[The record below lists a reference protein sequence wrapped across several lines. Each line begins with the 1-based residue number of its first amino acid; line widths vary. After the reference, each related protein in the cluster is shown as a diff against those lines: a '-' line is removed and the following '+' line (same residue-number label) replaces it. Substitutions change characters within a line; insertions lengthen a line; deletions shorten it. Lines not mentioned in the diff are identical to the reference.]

1 MNVRIQSW
9 ARELSSQ
16 FCGWVWA
23 RGEAWDQWALQSG
36 GTDPRLAISL
46 FRWMFGLT
54 YLVNVSLR
62 AWYSKDY
69 FGPESGVPAAT
80 PTELLPEYFRPLFS
94 LAPETWTGVW
104 IWQSALLVS
113 VVLLIL
119 GVGVR
124 WMALAAFL
132 AHSALMQKNYSI
144 VYGADIVSGFF
155 LFALI
160 FMGGGQRLKPLRP
173 QALSELGQSQIDR
186 LFQSVG
192 WRMLQVQLC
201 VIYAYT
207 GFEKLKGREWWDQTA
222 LWQVLGNEQLMMFDL
237 SFLRAWP
244 ALIGLLTWGTVVF
257 EIYAPLTLWWRS
269 TRKWTVLI
277 GWGLHFGIG
286 LTMGLWFF
294 SLTMMSAYLL
304 FLDAKWLEATLRSM
318 RRRRLSFT
326 KHHSVKSSPSR
337 DQKHGH

>member
-1 MNVRIQSW
+1 MKIFSRISQA
-9 ARELSSQ
+9 ARDVSSSLCAGLWNLGAAWEL
-16 FCGWVWA
+16 
-23 RGEAWDQWALQSG
+23 WALRAG
-36 GTDPRLAISL
+36 GADPRLAISL

-62 AWYSKDY
+62 AIYAADY
-69 FGPESGVPAAT
+69 FGPESGVPAAS

-94 LAPETWTGVW
+94 LAPETWTAVW
-104 IWQSALLVS
+104 FWQGALLVS

-119 GVGVR
+119 GIRVR
-124 WMALAAFL
+124 WMALIAFV
-132 AHSALMQKNYSI
+132 AHSALVQKNYSI

-173 QALSELGQSQIDR
+173 QALSELGQSQWDR
-186 LFQSVG
+186 MWQSVG

-201 VIYAYT
+201 LIYAYT
-207 GFEKLKGREWWDQTA
+207 GFEKLKGKEWWDQTA

-244 ALIGLLTWGTVVF
+244 AFIGLMTWGTVLF
-257 EIYAPLTLWWRS
+257 EIYAPLTLWWRG
-269 TRKWTVLI
+269 TRKWTVIL
-277 GWGLHFGIG
+277 GWGLHLGIG

-304 FLDAKWLEATLRSM
+304 FLDPKWLEQFVPSPKGRRSY
-318 RRRRLSFT
+318 
-326 KHHSVKSSPSR
+326 
-337 DQKHGH
+337 

>member
-1 MNVRIQSW
+1 MSVKNRSLSI
-9 ARELSSQ
+9 REWIRHLNSQ
-16 FCGWVWA
+16 VCSWVWS
-23 RGEAWDQWALQSG
+23 RGEAWDSWALQAG

-54 YLVNVSLR
+54 YLANVSLR
-62 AWYSKDY
+62 AWHSADY
-69 FGPESGVPAAT
+69 FGPASGVPAAT
-80 PTELLPEYFRPLFS
+80 PTELLPEYFRPLWS
-94 LAPETWTGVW
+94 LAPETWAGVW
-104 IWQSALLVS
+104 LWQGALLASVS
-113 VVLLIL
+113 LLIL
-119 GVGVR
+119 GIRVR
-124 WMALAAFL
+124 WMAVIAFL
-132 AHSALMQKNYSI
+132 THSALVQKNYSI

-155 LFALI
+155 LFGLI

-173 QALSELGQSQIDR
+173 QSLSELGQSSVDR
-186 LFQSVG
+186 LAQSVG

-201 VIYAYT
+201 LIYAYT

-257 EIYAPLTLWWRS
+257 EIYAPLTLWLKG
-269 TRKWTVLI
+269 TRKWTLML
-277 GWGLHFGIG
+277 GWGLHLGIG

-304 FLDAKWLEATLRSM
+304 FLDPKWLESSFATLQ
-318 RRRRLSFT
+318 RRWRGRL
-326 KHHSVKSSPSR
+326 R
-337 DQKHGH
+337 